1 MMKVKIDTKEIF
13 HVISIEEKDLTANM
27 AEELMELVA
36 KKQEDE
42 NKSLVINLN
51 GVDSIDDKIAEALL
65 HLHENSYAKGTS
77 FVICGLSE
85 AVKNKLKELDLLDN
99 INHTPTAS
107 EAWDIVQMEEIEREL
122 GLDTE

>member
-1 MMKVKIDTKEIF
+1 MKVKIDTKEIF
-13 HVISIEEKDLTANM
+13 HVISIEENVLTANM
-27 AEELMELVA
+27 AEELVALVA
-36 KKQEDE
+36 KKQELE

-51 GVDSIDDKIAEALL
+51 GVDSIDDKIADAFR
-65 HLHENSYAKGTS
+65 HFYENGHAGRTS

-85 AVKNKLKELDLLDN
+85 SVKNKLKEQNLLDT
-99 INHTPTAS
+99 INHTPTVS

>member
-27 AEELMELVA
+27 AEEFLELVA
-36 KKQEDE
+36 KKQEEE

-51 GVDSIDDKIAEALL
+51 GVDSMDDKIAEVFLQ
-65 HLHENSYAKGTS
+65 LHENNYAKGTS

-85 AVKNKLKELDLLDN
+85 AVKNKLKEKDLLDT

-122 GLDTE
+122 GAE